1 MPTPREKLLTL
12 PNLLSGYR
20 LVMAPVLVLLALS
33 DERTLFVVLLCVSFA
48 TDVLDGIIARA
59 WGLSTAIGSR
69 IDSVADELTYV
80 AALVGA
86 FRFEHHTLEPHA
98 FMLYAFLVLLA
109 IATVFP
115 LIKFKKIPSF
125 HLYSFKL
132 NALFQAVFFF
142 CLFVFDF
149 YIYLYYP
156 VFAFGILAC
165 LEVIVLTAIVEE
177 PITNAKG
184 LYWVL
189 RNRRGSG

>member
-1 MPTPREKLLTL
+1 
-12 PNLLSGYR
+12 
-20 LVMAPVLVLLALS
+20 
-33 DERTLFVVLLCVSFA
+33 
-48 TDVLDGIIARA
+48 
-59 WGLSTAIGSR
+59 
-69 IDSVADELTYV
+69 
-80 AALVGA
+80 
-86 FRFEHHTLEPHA
+86 
-98 FMLYAFLVLLA
+98 MLYAFLVLLA

-156 VFAFGILAC
+156 VFAFGTLAC